1 MALIFTLSSVPG
13 SSVPGRFGS
22 LAHFVEYA
30 VLGALVTF
38 AVGLKWSRAPL
49 FAVVFSAAYAVTDE
63 FHQSFVP
70 GRVPD
75 PMDLLVDI
83 AGATVGAALAWW
95 IMKKAA
101 RRRPS

>member
-1 MALIFTLSSVPG
+1 
-13 SSVPGRFGS
+13 
-22 LAHFVEYA
+22 

-38 AVGLKWSRAPL
+38 AVGLGWSRAPL
-49 FAVVFSAAYAVTDE
+49 FAVVFSTAYALTDE
-63 FHQSFVP
+63 FHQAFVP

-75 PMDLLVDI
+75 PVDLVVDV
-83 AGATVGAALAWW
+83 AGATVGAGVAWW